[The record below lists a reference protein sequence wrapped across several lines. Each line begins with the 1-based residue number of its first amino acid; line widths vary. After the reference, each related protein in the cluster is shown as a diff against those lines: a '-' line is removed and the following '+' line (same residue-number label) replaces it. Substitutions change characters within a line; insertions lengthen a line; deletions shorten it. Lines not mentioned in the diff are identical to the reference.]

1 VTLYLLATA
10 EPKGDPLLLAFMILF
25 FGWVIVL
32 FLLQLFDR

>member
-1 VTLYLLATA
+1 VTLYLLAAA
-10 EPKGDPLLLAFMILF
+10 EPKGDPLLLAFIIIF

>member
-1 VTLYLLATA
+1 MTLYLLAAA
-10 EPKGDPLLLAFMILF
+10 EPKGDPVLLAFMLIF

>member
-1 VTLYLLATA
+1 MTLYLLAAA
-10 EPKGDPLLLAFMILF
+10 EPKGDPLLLAFILIF

>member
-1 VTLYLLATA
+1 VTLYLLAAA
-10 EPKGDPLLLAFMILF
+10 EPKGDPVLLAFMLIF

>member
-10 EPKGDPLLLAFMILF
+10 EPKGDPVLLAFMFLF

>member
-1 VTLYLLATA
+1 MTLYLLAAA
-10 EPKGDPLLLAFMILF
+10 EPKGDPVLLAFILIF

>member
-1 VTLYLLATA
+1 VTLYLLAAA
-10 EPKGDPLLLAFMILF
+10 EPKGDPLLLAFILIF